1 MKLTF
6 GDLLGLDV
14 RAPGVVLAS
23 AVASTAHGAL
33 LVVGADAVP
42 LAERLGQAFELVR
55 LVEPVRVLF
64 GYSILTAPFPLLV
77 GALMT
82 ERNTL
87 FDKLSLF
94 AWVEDNAILEPRAEI
109 FGLTPFGEQPV
120 LYLRDL
126 DLDRPVEAWIAI
138 EQPMR
143 WLRVAG
149 VLVTEREYQGTAKSY
164 LPDEGALAALR
175 AMLPPDAQALVGG
188 LTHEVAAGQ
197 PLRVALRRRR
207 KQTDPQLLQVCD
219 GWRVLAQSAR
229 FVQVAGHTADPEPTP
244 SGNDDAIDAI
254 VNVLRVDAPRKW

>member
-6 GDLLGLDV
+6 GDLLGLEIG
-14 RAPGVVLAS
+14 ANCTVLAVPATS
-23 AVASTAHGAL
+23 AAQGAL
-33 LVVGADAVP
+33 LVLGVSADHLVKRLSSAFNLAP
-42 LAERLGQAFELVR
+42 LSGPL
-55 LVEPVRVLF
+55 RVLF
-64 GYSILTAPFPLLV
+64 GYALMNAPFPLLV

-126 DLDRPVEAWIAI
+126 DLDRPIEAWIAT
-138 EQPMR
+138 EQPTR

-149 VLVTEREYQGTAKSY
+149 ILIVDDAHQGDAKSY
-164 LPDEGALAALR
+164 LPDEGAIAALR
-175 AMLPPDAQALVGG
+175 AILPPDTQALVSG
-188 LTHEVAAGQ
+188 LGHEVTAGL

-207 KQTDPQLLQVCD
+207 KYTDAQLMLICD

-229 FVQVAGHTADPEPTP
+229 FVRLGSSTRDQRATEDPATDIANILQVD
-244 SGNDDAIDAI
+244 
-254 VNVLRVDAPRKW
+254 VPRKW